1 MDSILLHRS
10 SIVSGR
16 EPLPPRRTPG
26 YGCYLSDVEVRDN
39 STEQSIQAIWSR
51 WREGRYNEL
60 TEELVRVGDLIQS
73 KEEIKFSSEFLAFG
87 GIDVYCFIL
96 CDPITPLNFLKDR
109 PTEHRH
115 YRGWSQRRRERNV
128 ETILGIYSEIM
139 LQLTDLLANQNDL
152 GWVLYDRCPG
162 LFYRLIEFLQDSTL
176 WSSATGLLEHALSCV
191 GPVIEISKTPSLVK
205 VLRGASPSALAAY
218 CRFLALLILP
228 GLAQGQNPIVARR
241 LHYPESVAV
250 LRQVQR
256 VVDSN
261 VLWLIGEEGLVESL
275 IRLCELRPNGLRVQQ
290 GGRSMMM
297 IPPSAAAT
305 VTVGANRSATTRGR
319 RGSENAVSAV
329 AESETEWED
338 DEVGEEDEAEG
349 EDRHWQNAEEAEGS
363 TASGVSDG
371 TADFLVD
378 GSSLTAFFAEIE
390 RLLGIGQNAT
400 ATPPPRPAPQ
410 TSSSPQLGR
419 QGAAAAAS
427 SAAGSAMTRA
437 GSTSATHSTVA
448 VPQPPRQPQQLS
460 QQPRGPAVPLL
471 AQMPAVETMTQGDVL
486 EYLRSAM
493 RMGALGEALEGN
505 TADAGPTG
513 NQPSGSLNADL
524 ARMLSSFGASA
535 NVAEQMEFL
544 NRITSNQFQE
554 EDPSRLVQWM
564 LDRNLL
570 EEDGMDQSFKSSM
583 EIQWWVGA
591 VDARQRWRLR
601 DPSLLPQRDD
611 NRCDFVTSATRR
623 LWSRGFHQVTAEEF
637 SSANARLN
645 NKLFDAL
652 PQVRDIAELDVY
664 GVQRIVESQSEVL
677 FLLNMLLSTFYFSDA
692 WRLLRDCRWVPRS
705 VPMMEAAF
713 GLDPTLPALV
723 DVPPHVSL
731 SEEMR
736 SLPRFLPPHSC
747 SSQEACGATAAA
759 SAADTPLSYPKNW
772 RMVPFLELLG
782 DNACTFLKDP
792 NLMME
797 EEPDNHQHGPD
808 TMRKME
814 LLRGLYEYCNA
825 QDRTEQA
832 MVVADEEVVASCSKN
847 AEAMAVVICRDRED
861 SCVRIGL
868 YQTLE
873 TYLRTFLYG
882 IEDRD
887 DPSSLQTT
895 LGSLLMPAMLERIYN
910 GTRISGLNGSMV
922 PSKLQSNMFTL
933 LGELVRYH
941 GGNLKTLCAYV
952 TGELDLSHLNEAI
965 SNSNRQN
972 PVILSTIHEE
982 VEEILKRPPLEREEH
997 EPFGSVLLRRMLTF
1011 GSDSHLFL
1019 RSLLLSLT
1027 PGLRSR
1033 GNYLSKPVD
1042 DSITDVRL
1050 LPSPLGIGRTS
1061 DIISG
1066 DVVRIAYVIR
1076 TSRQYAREISLAPK
1090 EGPQRTELLQELV
1103 RVLSR
1108 TPHRQPPEQR
1118 PFPGLFCEASD
1129 MALLQG
1135 RGSLPPVGPPRRLR
1149 APLFGR
1155 QHPSGAAMSRIIA
1168 AQDELLSPEERTAA
1182 ANLEAF
1188 QNSAVSD
1195 AKVLADIAPLEQL
1208 LLSEPHKLV
1217 FSALCGLNIEAM
1229 EDNTR
1234 LSVVTTVLMIFLRV
1248 AMVGDTVASGSL
1260 VFSSDDD
1267 GLPECLADAESSIR
1281 AVLDKMQPFAQ
1292 HGYNTWLAKEQDFRA
1307 RQTEKRRAAAL
1318 LAAAR
1323 EGRHFRSLQ
1332 EDDGVCMCD
1341 WRDTAPIEEAE
1352 VESRL
1357 RSRAAMVPDERE
1369 GEEGS
1374 MALDSPSLFA
1384 QSKHSK
1390 GSDYDGIS
1398 FGVSPVVSR
1407 GVPAP
1412 DQLRWRCPG
1421 MMCYGCCDPPHEG
1434 SVYQREFGGCF
1445 YRSFFRLV
1453 CLWIGYYASCQRYV
1467 ATVFFS
1473 TEVAFAEYKTIA
1485 LYLLRILPDY
1495 FMPRYSE
1502 VIASSFKKER

>member
-1 MDSILLHRS
+1 MHNILLQRS
-10 SIVSGR
+10 SILNGR
-16 EPLPPRRTPG
+16 EPLPPRRAPV
-26 YGCYLSDVEVRDN
+26 YCRHLSDVELHKN
-39 STEQSIQAIWSR
+39 STELSLHAIWSR

-96 CDPITPLNFLKDR
+96 CDPFTPLNFLKDR
-109 PTEHRH
+109 PTGH
-115 YRGWSQRRRERNV
+115 QRYSAFSERRLQRSV

-152 GWVLYDRCPG
+152 GWALYDRCPG
-162 LFYRLIEFLQDSTL
+162 LFYRLIEFLEDSTL
-176 WSSATGLLEHALSCV
+176 WTSATGLLEHALSCV

-205 VLRGASPSALAAY
+205 VLRGASLSALAAF

-228 GLAQGQNPIVARR
+228 GLAQGQNPIAARR
-241 LHYPESVAV
+241 LHYPESVVV

-261 VLWLIGEEGLVESL
+261 VLWLIGEEGLVGSL
-275 IRLCELRPNGLRVQQ
+275 IRLCELRPSGLRVQQ

-297 IPPSAAAT
+297 PPA
-305 VTVGANRSATTRGR
+305 VATTMTLDANGNITTGERG
-319 RGSENAVSAV
+319 GPENAMAD
-329 AESETEWED
+329 AADSETAWED
-338 DEVGEEDEAEG
+338 DEADEEGEE
-349 EDRHWQNAEEAEGS
+349 EDGAWQDTEGS
-363 TASGVSDG
+363 GASGASDG

-378 GSSLTAFFAEIE
+378 GSSLPTFFAGLE
-390 RLLGIGQNAT
+390 RLLGIRQNA
-400 ATPPPRPAPQ
+400 ASMPLPRAALP
-410 TSSSPQLGR
+410 TSSSQPQGR
-419 QGAAAAAS
+419 QGAAAAANNT
-427 SAAGSAMTRA
+427 AGSPLARIGGNMAARPTPA
-437 GSTSATHSTVA
+437 A
-448 VPQPPRQPQQLS
+448 PQPPRQPQPPP
-460 QQPRGPAVPLL
+460 QQPRGPAAPLL
-471 AQMPAVETMTQGDVL
+471 VPMPPMDVFTQASVT
-486 EYLRSAM
+486 EYIRSAM
-493 RMGALGEALEGN
+493 RMDGLGEAVEGN
-505 TADAGPTG
+505 GAGAGPPG
-513 NQPSGSLNADL
+513 NQADVNLNVELERLLNGLGGSQNI
-524 ARMLSSFGASA
+524 
-535 NVAEQMEFL
+535 AEQMEL
-544 NRITSNQFQE
+544 LRRTAPNQFQP
-554 EDPSRLVQWM
+554 EDSSRVVQWM

-583 EIQWWVGA
+583 EIQWWSGA
-591 VDARQRWRLR
+591 VDTRQRWRLC

-611 NRCDFVTSATRR
+611 NRREFIANATRR
-623 LWSRGFHQVTAEEF
+623 QWSLSVHQVSLSEF
-637 SSANARLN
+637 LSANTRLN
-645 NKLFDAL
+645 QQLFEAL
-652 PQVRDIAELDVY
+652 PQVREIAGLDVY

-705 VPMMEAAF
+705 APMMAAAF

-723 DVPPHVSL
+723 DVPPHVNL
-731 SEEMR
+731 SEEVR
-736 SLPRFLPPHSC
+736 SLPRFLSPLSANPHVS
-747 SSQEACGATAAA
+747 CGATAAA
-759 SAADTPLSYPKNW
+759 KSVALSFPPYPKNW
-772 RMVPFLELLG
+772 RIVPFLELLG
-782 DNACTFLKDP
+782 DNASTYLKDP
-792 NLMME
+792 NQMTE
-797 EEPDNHQHGPD
+797 EELDNHQHGPD

-832 MVVADEEVVASCSKN
+832 MVVADEEVVASAARN
-847 AEAMAVVICRDRED
+847 AEAMAAVILRDRED

-873 TYLRTFLYG
+873 SYLRTFLYG
-882 IEDRD
+882 IDDRD
-887 DPSSLQTT
+887 DPTSPQTT
-895 LGSLLMPAMLERIYN
+895 LGSMLMPAMLERVYN

-922 PSKLQSNMFTL
+922 PSKLQSNMFSL

-941 GGNLKTLCAYV
+941 GGNLKTLCTYV
-952 TGELDLSHLNEAI
+952 TGEVDLSHLNEAI
-965 SNSNRQN
+965 SNANRQN
-972 PVILSTIHEE
+972 PVILSAVHEE

-997 EPFGSVLLRRMLTF
+997 EPFGSVVLRRLLTF
-1011 GSDSHLFL
+1011 GVDTHLFL

-1042 DSITDVRL
+1042 DSIEDVRL
-1050 LPSPLGIGRTS
+1050 PPAPPGIGRTS

-1066 DVVRIAYVIR
+1066 DAVRIAYIIR

-1090 EGPQRTELLQELV
+1090 EGLQRTELLQELV
-1103 RVLSR
+1103 QALAR

-1118 PFPGLFCEASD
+1118 PFPSLFREASD
-1129 MALLQG
+1129 TVLLQG
-1135 RGSLPPVGPPRRLR
+1135 RAALPPVGPPRRLR

-1155 QHPSGAAMSRIIA
+1155 QRTCDAELTRIID
-1168 AQDELLSPEERTAA
+1168 AQDESRSIEERTATA
-1182 ANLEAF
+1182 HREVF
-1188 QNSAVSD
+1188 QNSVISD
-1195 AKVLADIAPLEQL
+1195 AKVLADMAPLARL

-1234 LSVVTTVLMIFLRV
+1234 LSVVTTVLLVLLRV
-1248 AMVGDTVASGSL
+1248 AIVGDGVPDAPPTCSA
-1260 VFSSDDD
+1260 DDA
-1267 GLPECLADAESSIR
+1267 GLPRKAADAETGIR
-1281 AVLDKMQPFAQ
+1281 AVLDKMRPFAQ
-1292 HGYNTWLAKEQDFRA
+1292 HGYETWLSKEQDYRA
-1307 RQTEKRRAAAL
+1307 RQAEKRRAAAL

-1341 WRDTAPIEEAE
+1341 WRDTATSEEAE
-1352 VESRL
+1352 AETKL
-1357 RSRAAMVPDERE
+1357 RSRVATLPDEGE
-1369 GEEGS
+1369 EEEGS
-1374 MALDSPSLFA
+1374 MTLDAPSIVPRNN
-1384 QSKHSK
+1384 KHNKNSN
-1390 GSDYDGIS
+1390 YDSID

-1412 DQLRWRCPG
+1412 DLLRWRCPG
-1421 MMCYGCCDPPHEG
+1421 LMCYGCCDPPHEG

-1445 YRSFFRLV
+1445 YRSFFRLL

-1473 TEVAFAEYKTIA
+1473 TEVAFAEYKTVA
-1485 LYLLRILPDY
+1485 LFLLRILPDY

-1502 VIASSFKKER
+1502 VMASS